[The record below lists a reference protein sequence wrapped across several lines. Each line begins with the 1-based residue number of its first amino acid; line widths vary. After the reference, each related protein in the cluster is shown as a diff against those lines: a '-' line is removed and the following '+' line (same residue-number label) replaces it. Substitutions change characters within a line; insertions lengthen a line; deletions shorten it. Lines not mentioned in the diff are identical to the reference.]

1 MNIST
6 QEHRRRKRILGLDQ
20 SAWGQFIAIL
30 IILLAVSS
38 LFVIS
43 TLGETRN
50 PDHHHSDHV
59 ITGGGPAG
67 CALAEILSRDPS
79 NIVYLIEAG
88 PNNTGKAPLLDDVTA
103 ASPFLSS
110 SFLARYF
117 WQFAQEAAEVITNRP
132 DLRYTGG
139 REIGGGSRV
148 NGMQWVRGTDW
159 LYDKWVELTGDQLW
173 NTTNVIEAYKEIEKY
188 LGNYVDPLQRG
199 VDGRLIVSDAMLA
212 SPQTTPTDISE
223 KYVTAVEQMTGL
235 PRLGDYNR
243 IEPASRVGPFL
254 RWQVTAKYDTT
265 VKRESADI
273 AFLTPDVLAR
283 PNLHVIT
290 DAFVTKVLINKDN
303 EAYGV
308 QYIKEGNER
317 HVYAR
322 KRVILSA
329 GIQSP
334 VILMHSGI
342 GNATYLESLGI
353 KSVYDN
359 PNVGIDAYN
368 HQGMILV
375 FSKNASDTVSANPA
389 DIYESGAWL
398 PDPNP
403 YPNVTADSS
412 PRRIQTIVI
421 NTPGVMLYCLIH
433 VQPLKAGYVT
443 IQDNNPLRPPLSSD
457 RILVPP
463 EGTIDWDTYVN
474 AIKKY
479 ACALRDEYQGF
490 GVGPAVDTSYEMINP
505 PYSICSSDPDLYEY
519 VRTNL
524 ALQTYHWTSTAK
536 MGIEND
542 GISVTNSRG
551 SVWGVKKLTVA
562 DNSIIP
568 HLPDGNTQATAYLV
582 GHIIGKELLAGRY

>member
-1 MNIST
+1 MNEET
-6 QEHRRRKRILGLDQ
+6 QRRRRSNFANQ
-20 SAWGQFIAIL
+20 EVWGPFVAIVL
-30 IILLAVSS
+30 VLVGISS
-38 LFVIS
+38 LFVLSILS
-43 TLGETRN
+43 EN
-50 PDHHHSDHV
+50 NDPDHVHGDYV
-59 ITGGGPAG
+59 IVGGGPAG
-67 CALAEILSRDPS
+67 CSIAEILSRDPTKQ
-79 NIVYLIEAG
+79 VYLIEAG
-88 PNNTGKAPLLDDVTA
+88 PDNTGKAPILDTVTP
-103 ASPFLSS
+103 ASPFVSS
-110 SFLARYF
+110 SFMDRYF
-117 WQFAQEAAEVITNRP
+117 WQFAQEPAEVIPNRP

-139 REIGGGSRV
+139 RELGGGTRV

-159 LYDKWVELTGDQLW
+159 NFEQWVDLTDDDLW
-173 NTTNVIEAYKEIEKY
+173 NVTNVINAYMEIEKY
-188 LGNYVDPLQRG
+188 IGNTVDPTQRG
-199 VDGRLIVSDAMLA
+199 TGGRLTVTDSMLA
-212 SPQTTPTDISE
+212 PPQTVPTSISE

-235 PRLGDYNR
+235 PRLDDYNKL
-243 IEPASRVGPFL
+243 EPNSRVGPFL
-254 RWQVTAKYDTT
+254 RWQVTAKYGDTVT
-265 VKRESADI
+265 RESADL
-273 AFLTPDVLAR
+273 AFLTPDVLKR

-290 DAFVTKVLINKDN
+290 DAFVTKVLINKAK

-308 QYIKEGNER
+308 QYIKEGKEKFA
-317 HVYAR
+317 YAR
-322 KRVILSA
+322 ERVILSA

-342 GNATYLESLGI
+342 GNATYLESIGI

-375 FSKNASDTVSANPA
+375 FAKNSSDTISDNPA

-403 YPNVTADSS
+403 DPELTPNSS

-421 NTPGVMLYCLIH
+421 NTPGVMLYGLIH

-463 EGTIDWDTYVN
+463 EGDIDWDSYVN
-474 AIKKY
+474 AIKQY
-479 ACALRDEYQGF
+479 ACKLRDEYKGF
-490 GVGPAVDTSYEMINP
+490 GVGPAVDPSYEMLNP
-505 PYSICSSDPDLYEY
+505 PYSICSNDPALYEY
-519 VRTNL
+519 VRTHL

-536 MGIEND
+536 MGMEGD

-551 SVWGVKKLTVA
+551 SVWGVSKLTVA

-568 HLPDGNTQATAYLV
+568 HLHDGNTQAPAYLI
-582 GHIIGKELLAGRY
+582 GHVIGKELAAGRH